1 MTELTD
7 LVAPAAVMHAVTA
20 SSRTDLLAQMAA
32 VIERAYDIPAASVL
46 ESAMEREHLGGTGV
60 GEGVAVPHAR
70 LRGIEHAFGAMA
82 TLAEPVDFDAPDG
95 RDADIVF
102 LLVSP
107 AEAGADHLKALARV
121 SRVLR
126 KPEMRNA
133 LRTAQ
138 TGGALY
144 GLITA
149 HSPVRA
155 A

>member
-1 MTELTD
+1 MTELSD
-7 LVAPAAVMHAVTA
+7 LVAPAAVMHGVTA
-20 SSRTDLLAQMAA
+20 TNRTELLSQMAA
-32 VIERAYDIPAASVL
+32 VIESNYGIAAASVL

-70 LRGIEHAFGAMA
+70 LRGIDDTVGVLA
-82 TLAEPVDFDAPDG
+82 TLSAPVDFDAPDG

-107 AEAGADHLKALARV
+107 VDAGADHLKALARV

-126 KPEMRNA
+126 KPEMRLA
-133 LRTAQ
+133 LRNAQ
-138 TGGALY
+138 TDAAVY

-149 HSPVRA
+149 HSPVQA

>member
-7 LVAPAAVMHAVTA
+7 LVAPNAVMHRVTA
-20 SSRTDLLAQMAA
+20 TTRLELLTAMSAMVEQ
-32 VIERAYDIPAASVL
+32 VYGLPAAAVL

-70 LRGIEHAFGAMA
+70 LRGITETMGVLA

-95 RDADIVF
+95 RDADLVF

-121 SRVLR
+121 SRILR

-133 LRTAQ
+133 LRNAQ
-138 TGGALY
+138 TDGAVY

-149 HSPVRA
+149 HSPVQA

>member
-7 LVAPAAVMHAVTA
+7 LVAPDAIMHGVTA
-20 SSRTDLLAQMAA
+20 TSRNDLLAQMAA
-32 VIERAYDIPAASVL
+32 VIEASYAIPAASVL

-70 LRGIEHAFGAMA
+70 LRGIDHTVGA
-82 TLAEPVDFDAPDG
+82 LAILTAPVDFDAPDG
-95 RDADIVF
+95 RDSDIVF

-107 AEAGADHLKALARV
+107 VDAGADHLKALARV

-126 KPEMRNA
+126 KPEMRTA
-133 LRTAQ
+133 LRSAQ

-149 HSPVRA
+149 HSPVQA